1 MSIVMIPE
9 VPAAKNTGVSFCK
22 SAVKYAHYLQA
33 AATKSTSQG
42 IACLYVSWNTTW
54 RYLQPRTHRKGV
66 SVCVCRLKR
75 HTEVPATKSTLQ
87 GSVSL
92 YVGGTPPGGTCN
104 HEHILFVGECQS
116 SSCNLKHIKGDCLS
130 VCQLEHHLEVH
141 AIKNTL

>member
-33 AATKSTSQG
+33 AATKST
-42 IACLYVSWNTTW
+42 
-54 RYLQPRTHRKGV
+54 
-66 SVCVCRLKR
+66 
-75 HTEVPATKSTLQ
+75 LQ

-92 YVGGTPPGGTCN
+92 YVGGTPPGGTGN
-104 HEHILFVGECQS
+104 QEHILFVGECQS